1 MISGALRTLMITDC
15 PTRFLSRAHVWH
27 WYVVPPS
34 MSSVEGETCSGDVD
48 DTISYVDEP
57 GTEIEKES
65 AFTSLE
71 VVPELPAFATL
82 PCYVVKKNGL
92 TLIRWLFGEKSPHT
106 H

>member
-1 MISGALRTLMITDC
+1 MGYGLISGALRTLMITDC
-15 PTRFLSRAHVWH
+15 PDAVFEQGHVWH
-27 WYVVPPS
+27 SYVVPPS
-34 MSSVEGETCSGDVD
+34 MSSAEGETCGGDVD

-82 PCYVVKKNGL
+82 PCSVVKKNGL
-92 TLIRWLFGEKSPHT
+92 ALIR
-106 H
+106 